1 MEQNVTKEQWLKY
14 ELESEKNTAV
24 IYNNGESRIGILTTD
39 NRIKPLQDNI
49 VLEMI
54 DEERTTNSGIVL
66 PAGELAQ
73 HGDDLPDKYKG
84 KPLYGRVVAKG
95 PGTYNKKGV
104 FIPVDSSIELGSIVY
119 TNFRGGTP
127 IVIEDKKY
135 MVYREF
141 EILFISDKQ
150 Y

>member
-1 MEQNVTKEQWLKY
+1 MNRETIE
-14 ELESEKNTAV
+14 
-24 IYNNGESRIGILTTD
+24 ILTTD

-54 DEERTTNSGIVL
+54 DEERKTESGIVL

-73 HGDDLPDKYKG
+73 HGDDIPDKYKG
-84 KPLYGRVVAKG
+84 KPLYGRVVAIG

-104 FIPVDSSIELGSIVY
+104 LVPVSDHIKLGDIVY

-127 IVIEDKKY
+127 VIIDGTKY
-135 MVYREF
+135 MVYREI
-141 EILFISDKQ
+141 EILFVSDKA